1 MSKTAFIFP
10 GQGAQYIGMGKDFY
24 EEDEEI
30 RDSFHLASDILGF
43 DVTKLLFED
52 NEKIN
57 QTKYTQTLLVTVCNG
72 ILMKVKEMG
81 ITCDVSAGLSLGE
94 YMALINSGVLSFL
107 DALRIVSKR
116 GALMEEA
123 VEPSVGGMSAVL
135 GLSNEVIES
144 ITKSI
149 DGVWIANYNCEGQ
162 SVITGKKEAL
172 LKAAKR
178 LKEAGAKRVLPLTVS
193 GPFHS
198 PLLQEAGEQLLSFL
212 ENIEIHTP
220 NIPYVT
226 NVTASFVDTDTKI
239 KELLS
244 KQVYSSVLWQQSVET
259 MIKNGVTTF
268 IEIGPGKTLS
278 SLVKKIDK
286 NVTVLN
292 IEKVADL
299 DKLTTI

>member
-30 RDSFHLASDILGF
+30 RDSFHLASDILGY

-57 QTKYTQTLLVTVCNG
+57 QTKYTQALLVTVCNG

-116 GALMEEA
+116 GTLMEEA

-172 LKAAKR
+172 LKAAEL